1 MCPSRAVG
9 DGNRGPTLWVG
20 RCGGVRTGVDETLR
34 FSGSAVVRLGRTTG
48 AYPVPAMVSI
58 LRGGGN
64 GASLATALYGSGLA
78 RVVPVMFCAGFA
90 GPHWGLRRGGGFV
103 GCAHS
108 CDFMPPAG
116 GCCQSLV
123 LAVDPCITA
132 RLAVALS
139 AGPPNEP
146 WLGRVPGLRRVR
158 PPWGKPRALARAGS
172 DAAVIHRPRHSR
184 DINPLT
190 RKYCLTRSP
199 VPS

>member
-9 DGNRGPTLWVG
+9 DCNRGPTLWVG

-132 RLAVALS
+132 SGNIEPR
-139 AGPPNEP
+139 GWQWYCPPGHPTN
-146 WLGRVPGLRRVR
+146 R
-158 PPWGKPRALARAGS
+158 GS
-172 DAAVIHRPRHSR
+172 GG
-184 DINPLT
+184 
-190 RKYCLTRSP
+190 SP
-199 VPS
+199 VFAESGPHGASPGPSPGQAPTRP